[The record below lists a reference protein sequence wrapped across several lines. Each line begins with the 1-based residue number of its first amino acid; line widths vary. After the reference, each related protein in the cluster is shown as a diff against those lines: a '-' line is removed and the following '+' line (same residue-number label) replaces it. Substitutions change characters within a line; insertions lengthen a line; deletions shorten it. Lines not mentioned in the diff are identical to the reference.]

1 MAARVHSIKDQADF
15 LRSLVTR
22 TKMRD
27 GTASTEALLVLSPED
42 ADAFDALAMRLER
55 MAPFEEQIKRLVT
68 GR

>member
-1 MAARVHSIKDQADF
+1 MALSIRDQADF

-55 MAPFEEQIKRLVT
+55 IAPFEEQIKRLVT

>member
-1 MAARVHSIKDQADF
+1 MALSIRDQADF